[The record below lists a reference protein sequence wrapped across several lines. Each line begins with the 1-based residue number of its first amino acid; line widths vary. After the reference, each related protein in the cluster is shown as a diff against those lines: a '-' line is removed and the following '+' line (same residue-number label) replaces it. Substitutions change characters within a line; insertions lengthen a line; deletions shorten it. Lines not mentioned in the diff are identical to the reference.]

1 MRDGLMPREQPQ
13 EAIVG
18 KKHQSIRRLD
28 TRILKITTQTHRQS
42 WLGKTEQV
50 DKWSFCLNA
59 AKMTANRRDYE
70 QTTAPE
76 PHTGI

>member
-1 MRDGLMPREQPQ
+1 
-13 EAIVG
+13 
-18 KKHQSIRRLD
+18 
-28 TRILKITTQTHRQS
+28 LKGQS